1 MCTSKILTN
10 LCLMKQKTKAKNT
23 FVSIA
28 YSVLTV
34 KEFLQNVKR
43 FKKKKNDKQI
53 VKLKSGFTEFKN
65 YSSQISSPFK
75 TYADFG
81 VYSKKC

>member
-34 KEFLQNVKR
+34 KEFL
-43 FKKKKNDKQI
+43 
-53 VKLKSGFTEFKN
+53 
-65 YSSQISSPFK
+65 
-75 TYADFG
+75 
-81 VYSKKC
+81 